1 MEALVGKKQ
10 KEKQQ
15 LEEERRL
22 WKEKEC
28 KVLDEDVARQDRG
41 LGLLASII

>member
-22 WKEKEC
+22 WKEKEG

-41 LGLLASII
+41 LGLLASLS

>member
-22 WKEKEC
+22 WEEKEG
-28 KVLDEDVARQDRG
+28 KVQDKDVARQDRG
-41 LGLLASII
+41 LGLLASIS